1 MNNKFENNRVDDVH
15 TSYEEKMKTYID
27 EKKIECEYLIF
38 EASCHSVADA
48 ALAANANISE
58 FVKNICFIGN
68 DKQLIVAIVKGENR
82 ASSKKVAKL
91 LNIDSLRTATSDE
104 MLAYTGYPCGGTPS
118 FGFDAKF
125 IIDPKVL
132 EQKYIYTGGG
142 SERSLV
148 KISPESL
155 KQANFAL
162 IAKVRK

>member
-1 MNNKFENNRVDDVH
+1 MNNQLGNNRVDDIH
-15 TSYEEKMKTYID
+15 IGYEEKMKAYID
-27 EKKIECEYLIF
+27 ENNIECKHLIF

-48 ALAANANISE
+48 ALAANAETSE

-68 DKQLIVAIVKGENR
+68 DEHLIVAIVKGENR

-91 LNIDSLRTATSDE
+91 LNIDSLRTATPDE
-104 MLAYTGYPCGGTPS
+104 ILVHTGYPCGGTPS

-132 EQKYIYTGGG
+132 EQKTIYTGGG

-155 KQANFAL
+155 KQANSAVV
-162 IAKVRK
+162 ARVHK